1 MFPTFR
7 GGVNQK
13 WEISHLFFAFFIDP
27 FPYSLL
33 LLLSG
38 SGQVRW
44 QAERRAAMQTILS
57 YRRAKYGSGSRAPPA
72 KLVWAG
78 HEPQHF
84 VNIFPEWSCNEEVA
98 KINKE
103 VSGVI

>member
-1 MFPTFR
+1 M
-7 GGVNQK
+7 
-13 WEISHLFFAFFIDP
+13 
-27 FPYSLL
+27 
-33 LLLSG
+33 
-38 SGQVRW
+38 RW
-44 QAERRAAMQTILS
+44 QAERRAAMQTVLS

-84 VNIFPEWSCNEEVA
+84 VNIFPEWTCSEEVA

-103 VSGVI
+103 VSSVIGDQI